1 VSSFTAGTEEAQKCF
16 PWTGA
21 TELQLHIWREKKGC
35 PVHTRLQRMQGRE
48 ISKTSRKW
56 LQRREGNADGVQY
69 HANYISRMGL
79 FSYDIV

>member
-35 PVHTRLQRMQGRE
+35 PVLAEDARTRDF
-48 ISKTSRKW
+48 K
-56 LQRREGNADGVQY
+56 N
-69 HANYISRMGL
+69 
-79 FSYDIV
+79 